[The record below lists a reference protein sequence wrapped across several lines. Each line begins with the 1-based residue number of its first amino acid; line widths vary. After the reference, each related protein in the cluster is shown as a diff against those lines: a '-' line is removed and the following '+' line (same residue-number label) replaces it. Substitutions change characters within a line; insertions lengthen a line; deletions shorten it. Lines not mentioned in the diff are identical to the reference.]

1 MLELKEIKITETR
14 EEVIN
19 QYEMIN
25 RYFWSSRSVY
35 AVEFKRDVYP
45 NAHNGEVWNEI
56 TLIEVQFENNII
68 LSHKQTFCKSHP
80 IIPKNMRESW
90 AKDLIYAY
98 SQDDSYY
105 DYRTKEQFD
114 KDFDLT
120 INNLKSIR
128 C

>member
-19 QYEMIN
+19 QYEMVN
-25 RYFWSSRSVY
+25 KYFWSSRSVY
-35 AVEFKRDVYP
+35 AVEFKENVYP

-56 TLIEVQFENNII
+56 TLIEVQFEKDII

-80 IIPKNMRESW
+80 IIPKNMKENWTR
-90 AKDLIYAY
+90 DLIYAY
-98 SQDDSYY
+98 SQGESYY
-105 DYRTKEQFD
+105 DKRTKEQFD
-114 KDFDLT
+114 KDFEQVI
-120 INNLKSIR
+120 INLNKVR